1 MARTP
6 GDVLDQARS
15 LIEDRI
21 KELDDERRKLERT
34 LADITGG
41 RVGRRRP
48 GRPRRSTAARRTT
61 GRRRGRR
68 RSTRSDQALKHVSAN
83 PGITASDIAKK
94 MRIKPN
100 YVYRVMGDLQKQGKV
115 RKRGKGYVA
124 A

>member
-1 MARTP
+1 MPPKPA
-6 GDVLDQARS
+6 DVLDQARS

-21 KELDDERRKLERT
+21 KELESERERLERT

-48 GRPRRSTAARRTT
+48 GRPKGSTTRRAGARK
-61 GRRRGRR
+61 RGRR
-68 RSTRSDQALKHVSAN
+68 RSTRGDQAVKHVKAN
-83 PGITASDIAKK
+83 PGMTASEIAKK
-94 MRIKPN
+94 MKIQPN